1 VLLSPLVA
9 ACPSDKPEKDMSLLH
24 SLYGWGVVS
33 VVILSTI
40 YFSIFTTQ
48 KWMYLAFFFAVLAIV
63 GSVLFTLSPIP
74 EMDVSSPSK
83 KSGTNFSG
91 LILCFLCIFLGGAA
105 ENTMTN
111 WISSFMETALNI
123 PKSIGDVAGL
133 ALFALLLATTRVLY
147 AKFTPNISKTL
158 LVGMIGASACYI
170 IIGLSP
176 SPILAFITCVLLG
189 VFVSML
195 WPGTLILME
204 EKIPTVGVTAYAL
217 MATGGDLGS
226 SVAPQLMGV
235 IVDKV
240 SVSSFALDMSA
251 TLGITA
257 SEFAMKFG
265 MLLSSIFPVLGII
278 VVLITIKFFK
288 KSHVQGKGQ

>member
-1 VLLSPLVA
+1 
-9 ACPSDKPEKDMSLLH
+9 MSLLH

-33 VVILSTI
+33 VVILSTV

-48 KWMYLAFFFAVLAIV
+48 KWIYLAFFFAVLAVVASI
-63 GSVLFTLSPIP
+63 LFMLSPIP
-74 EMDVSSPSK
+74 DMDVSSPNK
-83 KSGTNFSG
+83 KSGANISG

-111 WISSFMETALNI
+111 WISSFMETALSI

-158 LVGMIGASACYI
+158 LVSMIGACTCYI
-170 IIGLSP
+170 IIGLVP
-176 SPILAFITCVLLG
+176 SPIISFIACVLLG
-189 VFVSML
+189 LFVAML

-204 EKIPTVGVTAYAL
+204 EKIPAVGVTAYAL

-257 SEFAMKFG
+257 GEFAMKFG
-265 MLLSSIFPVLGII
+265 MLLSSIFPLIGII
-278 VVLITIKFFK
+278 VVLITVRYFK
-288 KSHVQGKGQ
+288 KSHVQDKEQ